1 MSLVWSLSINGWK
14 GNDIDLNR
22 NIKLEYSDVLNEME
36 NKKTSHALNSFK
48 YKTQEMEISL
58 SEPSTS
64 WMFRL
69 KINER
74 EPLLIE
80 CLPVMLVF
88 PPLLLLSLFFPASLL
103 LCPWG
108 GCLSRVLDED
118 FYKQPFSELIGY
130 VYVAPTNI
138 LPLCLLLFSPL
149 SSIRN
154 HSVFDIVLHALLPC
168 FDPS

>member
-1 MSLVWSLSINGWK
+1 
-14 GNDIDLNR
+14 
-22 NIKLEYSDVLNEME
+22 
-36 NKKTSHALNSFK
+36 
-48 YKTQEMEISL
+48 MEISL
-58 SEPSTS
+58 SESLAS

-69 KINER
+69 KVNER
-74 EPLLIE
+74 ELLLTE
-80 CLPVMLVF
+80 RRPVLLVF
-88 PPLLLLSLFFPASLL
+88 PPLFSLLSLFFPALSL

-138 LPLCLLLFSPL
+138 LPLRLPLFLFSPL

-154 HSVFDIVLHALLPC
+154 HSVFDIVTRPLLPC
-168 FDPS
+168 FHPS